1 MKKKIYLKN
10 IRYYKNYIKLII
22 ENKKIIKSI
31 KNIKKITWSG
41 AKEQVNSYNG
51 KLYGIYKSK
60 ILVGTIGVS
69 NIDLKNK
76 ICSIGIM
83 VLKKYQSKGIGY
95 VALSKVIKLIFTKG
109 FKKIFLDVEQENC
122 RAIKLYSKLN
132 FSKKKNIY
140 KSYIMTLSNDK
151 KHF

>member
-83 VLKKYQSKGIGY
+83 VLKKYQS
-95 VALSKVIKLIFTKG
+95 LSKTG
-109 FKKIFLDVEQENC
+109 NW
-122 RAIKLYSKLN
+122 
-132 FSKKKNIY
+132 
-140 KSYIMTLSNDK
+140 
-151 KHF
+151 